1 MTIKTKFCSLA
12 RFEIKV
18 LPSLVFTLPLLF
30 CRTLSNYMIWTFV
43 RSVIPYLS
51 RNFREAY
58 LDFQKATQGKKQA
71 KPRWLSCVEDMNSY
85 THGLTFAMGYMWI
98 QSAFDVKMI
107 PLVSNNLLIR
117 NIILQESGGKI
128 TASFSRKMKDNYDW
142 NVLELKAVWV
152 VFVQHQD

>member
-1 MTIKTKFCSLA
+1 M
-12 RFEIKV
+12 
-18 LPSLVFTLPLLF
+18 
-30 CRTLSNYMIWTFV
+30 MWTFV

-107 PLVSNNLLIR
+107 PLVSNNLLIEYHFLVKS
-117 NIILQESGGKI
+117 N
-128 TASFSRKMKDNYDW
+128 
-142 NVLELKAVWV
+142 
-152 VFVQHQD
+152 